1 VTDRRLSDGEPDGPR
16 LSASDWVVR
25 ENRPNDRDSRESAM
39 TSMDWS
45 KQAGEGPSSYQ
56 AFLVPGMFTPF
67 AARLIADL
75 EIKPGAAVLDVA
87 CGTGVV
93 TRFAAR
99 ATGATGTVTGVDIG
113 APMLAVAR
121 SQSVE
126 PDSAPITY
134 SEGNALDLP
143 LADRSF
149 DFATCHHGF
158 QFFPDR
164 TAAGRELHRVLR
176 PGGRV
181 AIACWTGLDETP
193 VFRAIRD
200 SLRLHVSEEAGQMMN
215 SPFSVPAAALTA
227 LLEDVGFTAAR
238 VQRVELM
245 ASFPADPDFGAR
257 VIAAGP
263 VAAHFDQSP
272 AVAREAV
279 AAAVTEL
286 AQQYSDGDNV
296 SFPMYSNVATGVV

>member
-1 VTDRRLSDGEPDGPR
+1 
-16 LSASDWVVR
+16 
-25 ENRPNDRDSRESAM
+25 M

-45 KQAGEGPSSYQ
+45 RQAGEGPTNYQ
-56 AFLVPGMFTPF
+56 GFLVPGMFTPF

-75 EIKPGAAVLDVA
+75 EITPGSAVLDVA

-99 ATGATGTVTGVDIG
+99 ATGATGAVTGIDIG
-113 APMLAVAR
+113 PPMLAVAR
-121 SQSVE
+121 SQPAE
-126 PDSAPITY
+126 PEWAPIAY
-134 SEGNALDLP
+134 LEGSALDLP

-164 TAAGRELHRVLR
+164 VAAAQELHRVLR

-200 SLRLHVSEEAGQMMN
+200 SLQADVSAEASQMMN
-215 SPFSVPAAALTA
+215 SPFSVPAAELTA
-227 LLEDVGFTAAR
+227 LLEAAGFTGAG
-238 VQRVELM
+238 VERVELM
-245 ASFPADPDFGAR
+245 ASFPAVPDFGAR

-263 VAAHFDQSP
+263 VAAQFNQAPS
-272 AVAREAV
+272 VAREAV
-279 AAAVTEL
+279 SAAVTRVAER
-286 AQQYSDGDNV
+286 YTDGDTV
-296 SFPMYSNVATGVV
+296 TFPMYSNVASGVV